1 MIGIGI
7 GKSGAGGIVVKNGSP
22 VLSRINFNLATCGRV
37 SKNLL
42 SDIVDLCKKKL
53 TTCADLPCFL

>member
-22 VLSRINFNLATCGRV
+22 VFNLATCGRV

-42 SDIVDLCKKKL
+42 SDIVDLCKKKKN
-53 TTCADLPCFL
+53 

>member
-22 VLSRINFNLATCGRV
+22 VFNLATCGRV

-42 SDIVDLCKKKL
+42 SDIVDLCKKKKL
-53 TTCADLPCFL
+53 TTWADFSCFL